1 MFTACTVAI
10 DGDDDPVVVY
20 VSRLNQTAIARHD
33 GGEWTEV
40 ALNANA
46 GGPLAA
52 ETSLALI
59 EPVTGRRTQTPI
71 G

>member
-1 MFTACTVAI
+1 MFTTCVVAI
-10 DGDDDPVVVY
+10 DGNDDPVVVY
-20 VSRLNQTAIARHD
+20 VSRLNQAAIARHD
-33 GGEWTEV
+33 GREWTEV
-40 ALNANA
+40 ALDANT

-59 EPVTGRRTQTPI
+59 EPVTGRRTQTPV